1 MSLCVATAGGVL
13 ALVTGSFSLSWTHSV
28 EKTEWVEHWQ
38 AEGGELLLVS
48 AKVKG
53 SGAGIELPE
62 DAVWEGD
69 GWRYT
74 PRLPALPKL
83 VLAASGMTPGGWSLC
98 TREQCVTLGDSVG
111 EPVSIWAAESCTGPV
126 P

>member
-1 MSLCVATAGGVL
+1 MSLCVASAGGVL
-13 ALVTGSFSLSWTHSV
+13 ALVAGSFSLSWTHSV
-28 EKTEWVEHWQ
+28 EKTEWVEQWQ
-38 AEGGELLLVS
+38 VESGELLLVS

-74 PRLPALPKL
+74 PSLPALPKI

-98 TREQCVTLGDSVG
+98 TPEQCVVLGDNPG
-111 EPVSIWAAESCTGPV
+111 EPVSIWTAESCTGPV